1 MVVRKS
7 KQRRSH
13 SRTKRV
19 SKRKSKRA
27 SKRKSKRASKRKSRK
42 RVSKKRSNKKIKR
55 RTKRRSNKKQ
65 KGGGHTW
72 SYVKIDDDRYRPTN
86 PLLFIPSGT
95 DLVKNTVH
103 IVKNM
108 NLLWKKNFKGEDVV
122 SFAEFFAKRAPPRR
136 WPDALEAYKTK
147 MIFARAM
154 AARPRL
160 VEEGHVIF
168 ADPDPDP
175 DPVAPPDDVEQMSV
189 AWLVVAHDDG
199 KLYLHAFTAVNEHDH
214 YLHPINGKLIE
225 INFD

>member
-7 KQRRSH
+7 KQRRSRSSKRRH

-19 SKRKSKRA
+19 

-65 KGGGHTW
+65 KGGGPTW
-72 SYVKIDDDRYRPTN
+72 SYVKIDDGRYRPTN
-86 PLLFIPSGT
+86 PLFFNPSGT
-95 DLVKNTVH
+95 DLVENTVH

-108 NLLWKKNFKGEDVV
+108 NLLWKKNFEGKDVV
-122 SFAEFFAKRAPPRR
+122 SFAKFFAKRAPPRR
-136 WPDALEAYKTK
+136 WADAREAYETK
-147 MIFARAM
+147 MEFARAM
-154 AARPRL
+154 ADDEVV
-160 VEEGHVIF
+160 VEADHVIF
-168 ADPDPDP
+168 ADPDI
-175 DPVAPPDDVEQMSV
+175 VANNWFYPMSV

-214 YLHPINGKLIE
+214 HLHPINGKLIE